1 MLKSVKEYTPSF
13 VVRSV
18 ASQLSAEMK
27 RHYKYGT
34 KTLSK
39 KVEKM
44 IEKGQFAG
52 RSSGGSHLERPSYSP
67 FCACECR
74 RRQDCRARRD
84 PRPYQHPSR
93 GGFDPR
99 SYHEKGYFLRGSIKT
114 DGYQLQLLAYKVRE
128 LNSVKYKRYHTD
140 LLPDRLLTTTASTG
154 DHLIEVRNV
163 FKSKADV
170 KRLLG
175 CTDDDTDQ
183 VSYLDIDLSQAFVVG
198 TYSSIPQDKNPK
210 IGKRRCHRQ
219 KKKRGSRGRRNRGSG
234 NCRKKSVCREGRQ
247 WHINLAAKQKAVAQ
261 PPTLKHRSWIS
272 LFPLHRHAR
281 SATWLSV
288 CTSITHQKNVPGAC
302 SLLPRPR
309 ASGVSTVPIARR
321 ACTAMSWQDTI
332 L

>member
-234 NCRKKSVCREGRQ
+234 NCRKKSARALGYLVIGVHEYYTSKKCPRCLQ
-247 WHINLAAKQKAVAQ
+247 FVAQ
-261 PPTLKHRSWIS
+261 TKSIRRLYCTYCKKSMHRDVLAGHNIVNILKSHVEKQER
-272 LFPLHRHAR
+272 PLY
-281 SATWLSV
+281 L
-288 CTSITHQKNVPGAC
+288 
-302 SLLPRPR
+302 
-309 ASGVSTVPIARR
+309 
-321 ACTAMSWQDTI
+321 
-332 L
+332 